1 MPTFVT
7 PGVARLGLLLIASL
21 GIFLEWQMPIQ
32 KQIRGWST
40 RARRLV
46 MAAFVV
52 CCCLLFVAVAFYV
65 TANSVQLQ
73 TPRHLKSSE
82 MDKVT
87 SNFKEIKDRI
97 SSVTIAI
104 SSGDEPSGYAL
115 DWQRAID
122 AADIAILTTPAIP
135 DVNECGLM
143 VGVKDIGR

>member
-1 MPTFVT
+1 
-7 PGVARLGLLLIASL
+7 
-21 GIFLEWQMPIQ
+21 
-32 KQIRGWST
+32 
-40 RARRLV
+40 
-46 MAAFVV
+46 
-52 CCCLLFVAVAFYV
+52 
-65 TANSVQLQ
+65 
-73 TPRHLKSSE
+73 

-143 VGVKDIGR
+143 VGVKDIGRKPYAFASGEINIL